1 MPDIGEQDGEAAN
14 DADDSIRDMGRGG
27 FESSIFPMSRWLP
40 AHPSIPVNGN
50 TTATIRDAPTIACL
64 TEMPDS

>member
-14 DADDSIRDMGRGG
+14 EAVDSIRDTGRGG
-27 FESSIFPMSRWLP
+27 FESSIFAMSRWLP

-50 TTATIRDAPTIACL
+50 TTATIREAPTIACL